1 MKERKSLLIAILLL
15 AVIIAV
21 YWPGIRSPFQFD
33 DEGGIVMNPALWRLS
48 DLRAV
53 LTYNIVLPRPL
64 FNLSLAIDHALWGLN
79 PFGFHVTNLLIHL
92 ICALLVWQV
101 GFKILRI
108 LGRDVELSR
117 NAGIIA
123 GFLFALHP
131 AASESVIYIWSR
143 SSSLMSLF
151 LLAALAVWLGGIEPV
166 NRLRAA
172 LSFILYLMALATKE
186 EAVFFP
192 ALLVAMDLCLFE
204 RAGRKRRLMYTL
216 PFWLA
221 PVTLL
226 ILRWAMGNGGLD
238 FVSWRAGMGDELAK
252 MSHDRGFAVLLPMN
266 FATQCKVGLEYL
278 RILLWPVGLS
288 VDHGVIFE
296 SLVPSLPAVLGMFFV
311 MGVFIF
317 FLLFRRRFSLA
328 AVAIS
333 FFILPIFIFYLIPTT
348 DAMVERRLYLP
359 LVGFSIWVGALIT
372 RAMEKHLKIS
382 AVVSVLMILF
392 FALLTHSRAEA
403 WQDKIKLWA
412 DAVRESPGKLR
423 PGVTLARYYYESGL
437 EDRAVSQNLL
447 ILRMKP
453 DYPAALQNLGLIYL
467 RKGEY
472 GTAERYFWAAIKQHP
487 RADFN
492 ARYNLGVIYEETGK
506 LSEADEQYR
515 LALKINPGLATAHFK
530 RGYIAIQ
537 RNDIA
542 EAINEFREALKI
554 NPEFV
559 EARMNMGNA
568 LVDSGKITEG
578 LVELEKA
585 EKIAPD
591 DPMTLYSLG
600 MTYLQVGRI
609 QEARAMLD
617 RFFVVAGSLSGP
629 EIEKVVDQAKKA
641 LEDINSHK

>member
-1 MKERKSLLIAILLL
+1 MKGRKSLLIAILLL
-15 AVIIAV
+15 AAITLV

-33 DEGGIVMNPALWRLS
+33 DEGGIVMNPALWRLNG
-48 DLRAV
+48 LRTV

-64 FNLSLAIDHALWGLN
+64 FNLSLAVDHALWGLN
-79 PFGFHVTNLLIHL
+79 PVGYHVTNLLIHMV
-92 ICALLVWQV
+92 CALLVWQL
-101 GFKILRI
+101 GFKIMRI
-108 LGRDVELSR
+108 LGRDVGLSR

-143 SSSLMSLF
+143 SSNLMSLF
-151 LLAALAVWLGGIEPV
+151 LLAALAVWLGGAEPV
-166 NRLRAA
+166 YRLRTA
-172 LSFILYLMALATKE
+172 LTFVLYLMALATKE

-192 ALLVAMDLCLFE
+192 ALLIAMDLCIFE

-216 PFWLA
+216 PFWLM
-221 PVTLL
+221 PVALL

-252 MSHDRGFAVLLPMN
+252 MSHDRGFAVLMPMN
-266 FATQCKVGLEYL
+266 FATQCEVGLEYL
-278 RILLWPVGLS
+278 KILLWPVGLS
-288 VDHGVIFE
+288 VDHGVVFE
-296 SLVPSLPAVLGMFFV
+296 SLIPSLLAIFGMVFIV
-311 MGVFIF
+311 GVFIF
-317 FLLFRRRFSLA
+317 FVFFRRRFPLT

-333 FFILPIFIFYLIPTT
+333 FFVLPIFIFYLIPTT

-359 LVGFSIWVGALIT
+359 LVGFSIWMGALIT
-372 RAMEKHLKIS
+372 RAMEKRLKIS
-382 AVVSVLMILF
+382 TVISVLMILF

-403 WQDKIKLWA
+403 WRDKIKLWA
-412 DAVRESPGKLR
+412 DAVRVSPFKFR
-423 PGVTLARYYYESGL
+423 PRVTLARYYYESGL

-467 RKGEY
+467 RKGDY
-472 GTAERYFWAAIKQHP
+472 STAERYFLTAVKQHP

-492 ARYNLGVIYEETGK
+492 SRYNLGVIYEETGK
-506 LSEADEQYR
+506 LTEADEQYR
-515 LALKINPGLATAHFK
+515 LALKINPGLATAYFK

-542 EAINEFREALKI
+542 DAINDFREALKI

-559 EARMNMGNA
+559 EARMNLGNA
-568 LVDSGKITEG
+568 LVDSGKIGEG
-578 LVELEKA
+578 LAELEKA
-585 EKIAPD
+585 AEIAPD

-600 MTYLQVGRI
+600 MTYLQAGRI
-609 QEARAMLD
+609 QDAKTMLG
-617 RFFVVAGSLSGP
+617 RFLIIAKSQSGP
-629 EIEKVVDQAKKA
+629 EIEKAIEQARKA